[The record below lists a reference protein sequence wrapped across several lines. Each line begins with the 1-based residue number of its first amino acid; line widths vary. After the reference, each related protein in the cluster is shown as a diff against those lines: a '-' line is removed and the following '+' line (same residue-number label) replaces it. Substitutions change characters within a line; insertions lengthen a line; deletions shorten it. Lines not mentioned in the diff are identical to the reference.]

1 MIKINK
7 DILKNVKH
15 IHFVGIGGSGMY
27 PIVQILNGQG
37 FTITGSD
44 TKTGNNIDDEI
55 KMGIKVFM
63 EHNPNNIDGSDI
75 IVYTAAVHSDNPE
88 LIEAKKRGIPTI
100 ERSEMLGLITS
111 WYKNCICVS
120 GTHGKTTTSG
130 MITQILL
137 DTKADPTAVIGSKLP
152 AIGGNGRLG
161 KSENM
166 VCESCEFKDTF
177 LHLYPDISIILNIDE
192 DHLDYFKNLENIIKS
207 FHTFA
212 EMTTKIIIVN
222 GDDENSLAAVKNL
235 DKEIITFGIDS
246 KNEFYAKNVVSNGL
260 QSSYDLMHNNEK
272 LAHISLNVAGIHN
285 VYNSIS
291 ACIAAILSGVDISK
305 IPDAIANF
313 KGTSRRFEFLG
324 NVDGVTIVDD
334 FAHHPTEITASLSTA
349 KKLGFNKIWTVFQP
363 YTYSRTALLL
373 DDFAKA
379 LSISDKVVMTEIVS
393 AREENTFNI
402 YTKDLA
408 EKIEGSLWFNSFE
421 EITDYVM
428 KNAQKGDLVLTMGGG
443 DIYKCA
449 RMMLQYKK

>member
-88 LIEAKKRGIPTI
+88 LIEAQKRGIPTI

-334 FAHHPTEITASLSTA
+334 F
-349 KKLGFNKIWTVFQP
+349 G
-363 YTYSRTALLL
+363 
-373 DDFAKA
+373 
-379 LSISDKVVMTEIVS
+379 VV
-393 AREENTFNI
+393 
-402 YTKDLA
+402 
-408 EKIEGSLWFNSFE
+408 
-421 EITDYVM
+421 
-428 KNAQKGDLVLTMGGG
+428 
-443 DIYKCA
+443 
-449 RMMLQYKK
+449 